1 MTDSERIEQ
10 AERAIGAI
18 LAELER
24 DVDMLVE
31 SVDVVDVEIMRL
43 DSTRKEFHRRV
54 ELKLQRRPGTHWST

>member
-18 LAELER
+18 LAQLER
-24 DVDMLVE
+24 DVDMLVQ
-31 SVDVVDVEIMRL
+31 SVDIVDVEITRFE
-43 DSTRKEFHRRV
+43 STRNEFYRRV